1 MTAAHEIKP
10 IIKEKALLTVI
21 YREWGKACVTEVELG
36 SEHAEMQWV
45 HLIASGWAKLQGIE
59 MPLQNALL
67 DSAMH
72 YRLWGWVCR
81 CYSLAAVFGSLV

>member
-36 SEHAEMQWV
+36 SEHAEMQ
-45 HLIASGWAKLQGIE
+45 
-59 MPLQNALL
+59 
-67 DSAMH
+67 
-72 YRLWGWVCR
+72 
-81 CYSLAAVFGSLV
+81 